1 MAFASRPLRALALEE
16 EEEEEEGEGDEV
28 ASAENA
34 FQSTERVLAP
44 KGDDPLDSE
53 KFRKRQDL
61 KKFKPWTPEGDLFD
75 LTVPVKGKGVK
86 LANLLGD
93 SATVVMNIKLDDP
106 ETINQIPALKALVA
120 AYKAQGLRA
129 ILIPTDQVCVCVYV
143 CTWDN
148 IVQYACKTR
157 DAHPHRP
164 CVCVHK
170 MTWYTTYLSVFSI
183 ECVLC
188 RMCYVCI

>member
-1 MAFASRPLRALALEE
+1 MLSAGAMAFASRPLRALALEE

-120 AYKAQGLRA
+120 TYKAQGLRA
-129 ILIPTDQVCVCVYV
+129 ILIPTDQVCVSV
-143 CTWDN
+143 
-148 IVQYACKTR
+148 
-157 DAHPHRP
+157 
-164 CVCVHK
+164 CVCVC
-170 MTWYTTYLSVFSI
+170 LCVFV
-183 ECVLC
+183 CVC
-188 RMCYVCI
+188 VCVCVYIG